1 MKRKLNL
8 RNLEVKSF
16 VTSLDSH
23 ASHTIA
29 GGLANIGGGLDVDK
43 VTLYIGCQSNWQ
55 GPCQP
60 SEYMT
65 ACQTGHTDCYADKDP
80 DEISGL

>member
-1 MKRKLNL
+1 MKKKLNL

-29 GGLANIGGGLDVDK
+29 GGLANIGGGLGVDK
-43 VTLYIGCQSNWQ
+43 VTIQAGCQSGWQ
-55 GPCQP
+55 PCQP

-65 ACQTGHTDCYADKDP
+65 ACQTGNMDCYEEKEP
-80 DEISGL
+80 DRIAGL